1 MTPPLVAVILAGGT
15 GTRLYPA
22 TRSDRPKQFRSFGR
36 DRSMLAETV
45 RRAGFAD
52 EVYVLTRPSFA
63 DAIRE
68 HAPSAAVLTEPA
80 PRDTGPA
87 LVYAAHRIRE
97 QVGECVLCCL
107 PSDHHIDGGFESTAR
122 QASQV
127 AVETGSLVTIG
138 VEPTRPETGYGYI
151 EPGPDHGTHCE
162 VASFTEKP
170 DAGTA
175 REYLDAGYL
184 WNTGTFAWTPSDFLA
199 CARETELAPLVQAL
213 EADDAERGF
222 EATPSVSV
230 DYAVLETADD
240 VAVVPARYEW
250 DDVGSWDALE
260 RVLDADEDGNVALG
274 ESLTIDARENVLA
287 SDGHVAAVGVDDL
300 VIASFDDRT
309 LVVPKAQAQRV
320 RTVVQRLRED
330 DAF

>member
-22 TRSDRPKQFRSFGR
+22 TRSDRPKQFQSFGR
-36 DRSMLAETV
+36 DWSMLAETV

-63 DAIRE
+63 DAVRE
-68 HAPSAAVLTEPA
+68 HAPAAAVLTEPA

-87 LVYAAHRIRE
+87 LVYAAHRINE

-107 PSDHHIDGGFESTAR
+107 PSDHYIDGDFDSTAR
-122 QASQV
+122 QACRV

-151 EPGPDHGTHCE
+151 EPGPDHATYRE
-162 VASFTEKP
+162 VESFTEKP
-170 DAGTA
+170 DAETA
-175 REYLDAGYL
+175 REYLDSGYL
-184 WNTGTFAWTPSDFLA
+184 WNTGTFAWTPTDFLA
-199 CARETELAPLVQAL
+199 CAEDTELAPLVRAL
-213 EADDAERGF
+213 ESGDAEGGF
-222 EATPSVSV
+222 ESAPSVSV
-230 DYAVLETADD
+230 DYAVLETASD
-240 VAVVPARYEW
+240 VAVVPADYEW
-250 DDVGSWDALE
+250 DDVGSWDAFE

-274 ESLTIDARENVLA
+274 ESLTIDAHENVIA
-287 SDGHVAAVGVDDL
+287 SDGHVAAVGVGDL

-309 LVVPKAQAQRV
+309 LVVPKDQAQRV
-320 RTVVQRLRED
+320 REVVEKLRED